1 MSRVVVILK
10 AKLKEAGF
18 EVLEIEYYPPRKRD
32 EQPEM
37 HVTVQAR
44 YARPTHR
51 AVIDQAIAMWAVM
64 LDSMDFTVPGAPD
77 TQFVAGQ
84 LWQHFVLILEV
95 PAAVY
100 AVFRPAYNAAA
111 TAEARD
117 AALEALMAKS
127 QFAVFDIN
135 HDEYVDEKNFTD
147 KYFARERRRRL

>member
-1 MSRVVVILK
+1 MSRVIVILK

-18 EVLEIEYYPPRKRD
+18 DVLEIEYYPSRKRD
-32 EQPEM
+32 ESPEM
-37 HVTVQAR
+37 HATVQAR

-51 AVIDQAIAMWAVM
+51 AVIDQAVAMWAVM
-64 LDSMDFTVPGAPD
+64 LDSLDFAIPGAAD

-84 LWQHFVLILEV
+84 LWQHFILILEV

-100 AVFRPAYNAAA
+100 GVFRPAYNAAT

-117 AALEALMAKS
+117 AALEALMAQS
-127 QFAVFDIN
+127 HFAVFDMN
-135 HDEYVDEKNFTD
+135 HNEYVNEKNFTD